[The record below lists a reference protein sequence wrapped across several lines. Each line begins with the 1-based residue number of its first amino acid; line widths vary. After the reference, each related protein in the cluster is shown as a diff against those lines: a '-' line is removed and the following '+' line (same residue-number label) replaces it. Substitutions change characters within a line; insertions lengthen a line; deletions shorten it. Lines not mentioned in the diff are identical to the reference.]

1 MRPPCTQYLNEADVL
16 ADDIVVIDKGR
27 VIAEGTPDRL
37 KAQVGGQVLELRP
50 LAGQDLARAHALVA
64 GAAGPHARIEGETV
78 TAPVKDPELMPA
90 VVRALDREGIAVGE
104 LALRRSSL
112 DEVFLSLTGH
122 RAEPGEAEEDGGTA
136 VREDEELEKAV
147 SRS

>member
-1 MRPPCTQYLNEADVL
+1 ML

-27 VIAEGTPDRL
+27 VIAEGTPDGL

-50 LAGQDLARAHALVA
+50 ILGQDLARAHALVA
-64 GAAGPHARIEGETV
+64 GAAGPEARIEGERV

-122 RAEPGEAEEDGGTA
+122 RAEPGGSEEDGASDARSEG
-136 VREDEELEKAV
+136 ELEKAV